1 MGIYISG
8 MKLPENFTEI
18 VIYYDGRVS
27 VFDER
32 AGGCE
37 DSGET
42 AIEIVGHG
50 RLLDE
55 NDICEIIAPVMEIA
69 NKRGDTLLSR
79 MCTFLLSTLTI
90 TKEKI
95 PADKE
100 KV

>member
-8 MKLPENFTEI
+8 MKLPEKFTEI

-27 VFDER
+27 VCNGG
-32 AGGCE
+32 AGGFE

-42 AIEIVGHG
+42 ATEIVGHG

-55 NDICEIIAPVMEIA
+55 NDICEIIKPVMEAA
-69 NKRGDTLLSR
+69 NKKGDTLLER

-100 KV
+100 DL

>member
-8 MKLPENFTEI
+8 MKLPENFTRI
-18 VIYYDGRVS
+18 LIYDDGRVS

-32 AGGCE
+32 TGGYE

-42 AIEIVGHG
+42 AIEITGNG

-55 NDICEIIAPVMEIA
+55 KDICDAIIPVMETA
-69 NKRGDTLLSR
+69 KRNGDTPIVR
-79 MCTFLLSTLTI
+79 VCQFFLTTLMMTE
-90 TKEKI
+90 EKI

-100 KV
+100 EV

>member
-32 AGGCE
+32 AGGYE

-42 AIEIVGHG
+42 ATEIVGHG

-55 NDICEIIAPVMEIA
+55 NDICEIIIPVMEKA
-69 NKRGDTLLSR
+69 KKDGDTRLVR
-79 MCTFLLSTLTI
+79 MCKFFI
-90 TKEKI
+90 TALMIADEKI

-100 KV
+100 EL

>member
-8 MKLPENFTEI
+8 MKLPEKFTEI

-27 VFDER
+27 VFDKRKE
-32 AGGCE
+32 CYE

-42 AIEIVGHG
+42 AIEIAGNG

-55 NDICEIIAPVMEIA
+55 NDICEIITPALEAA
-69 NKRGDTLLSR
+69 NKNGDTLLVR
-79 MCTFLLSTLTI
+79 MCKFLLTALMI
-90 TKEKI
+90 TEEKI